1 MVATGRG
8 PTLGPVDAHLKALAE
23 VSLAVA
29 RAEPALGDGALT
41 ATRAA
46 LDEAQRGL
54 ALLRESWPRMSGAE
68 RAVVGKAAAAVRQ
81 RLDATAGRVPAS
93 SALSRGRARAR
104 SRAGRRPGPGARA
117 HRSTPR
123 RLTVALRLGS
133 GHRGRADLR
142 SAVALDVLGR

>member
-93 SALSRGRARAR
+93 SALSRGAPEHDPEQDVDPDLALAPTAR
-104 SRAGRRPGPGARA
+104 
-117 HRSTPR
+117 H
-123 RLTVALRLGS
+123 L
-133 GHRGRADLR
+133 AD
-142 SAVALDVLGR
+142 